1 MTEKILILDFGSQYT
16 QLIARAVREANV
28 YCEIIPYHE
37 TFEFEPGLKGIIL
50 SGSPFSVNDERAP
63 DVNIQAFI
71 KKVPVLGV
79 CYGAQLTAKRFG
91 GIVEKSNKRE
101 YGRALLHKQKD
112 DVLLRDVIEKSQVW
126 MSHADT
132 ILELPK
138 GFELLATTD
147 SIPVA
152 AFKLSQ
158 NGSRKPDPNSY
169 RDGSQTSD
177 VRPLYGLQF
186 HPEVYHSIE
195 GKKILHN
202 FLVNVCGCSQDW
214 TPAHFITDT
223 VTRLK
228 EKIGDRKVV
237 MALSGGVDSTV
248 AATLIN
254 RAIGDHLYG
263 IFVDNGVLRKD
274 EFETVLSTYA
284 DLGLNVKGIDAKQ
297 RFYRE
302 LAGKTDP
309 EAKRKTIGRIFIE
322 IFQEEAQKIE
332 GIQLLGQGTI
342 YPDVIESVSV
352 HGPSMTIKS
361 HHNVGGLPEKMHLD
375 LVEPLRFLFKDE
387 VRKVGKELG
396 IPDGMI
402 GRHPFPGPGLAIRI
416 LGDITEEKVRLL
428 QEADDLYVK
437 ALKEHHLYATVWQAG
452 AILLPVKSV
461 GVMGDERTYEY
472 TVALRAVTSVD
483 GMTAD
488 WAHLPYDF
496 LADVSSNIINNV
508 RGINRVVYDISSK
521 PPATIE
527 WE

>member
-1 MTEKILILDFGSQYT
+1 MAEKILILDFGSQYT

-28 YCEIIPYHE
+28 YCEIIPFHK
-37 TFEFEPGLKGIIL
+37 TFEYEPGLKGIIL
-50 SGSPFSVNDERAP
+50 SGSPFSVNDTNAP
-63 DVNIQAFI
+63 DVINR
-71 KKVPVLGV
+71 VPVLGI

-91 GIVEKSNKRE
+91 GRVEKSNKRE
-101 YGRALLHKQKD
+101 YGRALLHKHKD
-112 DVLLRDVIEKSQVW
+112 DVLLHDVMEKSQVW

-132 ILELPK
+132 IQELPG

-152 AFKLSQ
+152 AFKKSNAKNQ
-158 NGSRKPDPNSY
+158 KSNGIPVSRLNS
-169 RDGSQTSD
+169 DESNF
-177 VRPLYGLQF
+177 PLYGLQF

-202 FLVNVCGCSQDW
+202 FLVNICGCSQDW
-214 TPAHFITDT
+214 TPAHFISDT
-223 VTRLK
+223 VELLK
-228 EKIGDRKVV
+228 KQIGTRKVI

-248 AATLIN
+248 AATLIH
-254 RAIGDHLYG
+254 RAIGENLHG
-263 IFVDNGVLRKD
+263 IFVDNGVLRKN
-274 EFETVLSTYA
+274 EFETVLATYA
-284 DLGLNVKGIDAKQ
+284 RLGLNVKGVDAKNI
-297 RFYRE
+297 FYSE

-309 EAKRKTIGRIFIE
+309 EAKRKTIGRLFIE
-322 IFQEEAQKIE
+322 IFQDEAKHIE
-332 GIQLLGQGTI
+332 GIEMLGQGTI

-352 HGPSMTIKS
+352 HGPSVTIKS
-361 HHNVGGLPEKMHLD
+361 HHNVGGLPDKMHLE

-387 VRKVGKELG
+387 VRKVGRELG
-396 IPDGMI
+396 IPAEMI
-402 GRHPFPGPGLAIRI
+402 DRHPFPGPGLAIRI
-416 LGDITEEKVRLL
+416 LGDITEEKVKLL
-428 QEADDLYVK
+428 QEADHVYIK
-437 ALKEHHLYATVWQAG
+437 ALKDHHLYATVWQAG

-461 GVMGDERTYEY
+461 GVMGDERTYEF

-496 LADVSSNIINNV
+496 LANVSNEIINNV
-508 RGINRVVYDISSK
+508 KGINRVVYDISSK

>member
-16 QLIARAVREANV
+16 QLIARAVREAHV
-28 YCEIIPYHE
+28 YCEIIPYHKE
-37 TFEFEPGLKGIIL
+37 IEFESGLKGIIL
-50 SGSPFSVNDERAP
+50 SGSPFSVNEEKAP
-63 DVNIQAFI
+63 DVNVQEFI
-71 KKVPVLGV
+71 TKVPVLGV

-91 GIVEKSNKRE
+91 GIVAKSNKRE
-101 YGRALLHKQKD
+101 YGRAVLQKEKD
-112 DVLLRDVIEKSQVW
+112 DLLLKNVSAQSQVW

-152 AFKLSQ
+152 AFKK
-158 NGSRKPDPNSY
+158 NGAETK
-169 RDGSQTSD
+169 
-177 VRPLYGLQF
+177 PLYGVQF
-186 HPEVYHSIE
+186 HPEVYHSTE

-202 FLVNVCGCSQDW
+202 FLVNICGCTQDW

-223 VTRLK
+223 VAALK
-228 EKIGDRKVV
+228 KKIGDRKVI

-248 AATLIN
+248 AATLIHK
-254 RAIGDHLYG
+254 AVGDQLHG

-274 EFETVLSTYA
+274 EFNQVLVTYA
-284 DLGLNVKGIDAKQ
+284 KIGLNVEGIDAKQ
-297 RFYRE
+297 RFYDG

-309 EAKRKTIGRIFIE
+309 EAKRKVIGSLFID
-322 IFQEEAQKIE
+322 IFQEEAKKIE
-332 GIQLLGQGTI
+332 GIGLLGQGTI

-352 HGPSMTIKS
+352 HGPSVTIKS
-361 HHNVGGLPEKMHLD
+361 HHNVGGLPEHLHLE
-375 LVEPLRFLFKDE
+375 LVEPLRSLFKDE
-387 VRKVGKELG
+387 VRKVGRELG
-396 IPDGMI
+396 IPAEMI
-402 GRHPFPGPGLAIRI
+402 DRHPFPGPGLAIRI
-416 LGDITEEKVRLL
+416 LGEITEEKVQLL
-428 QEADDLYVK
+428 QEADHLYIK
-437 ALKEHHLYATVWQAG
+437 ALKETNLYATVWQAG

-461 GVMGDERTYEY
+461 GVMGDERTYEF

-496 LADVSSNIINNV
+496 LANISNEIINNV